1 MAMTMKI
8 MDKSRGEGAKLSG
21 FLKDYCLIMG
31 GFWGIVHLPKNVN
44 DSVNIPLH
52 YPVAGQN

>member
-8 MDKSRGEGAKLSG
+8 MDKSRGEGAKLFG

-31 GFWGIVHLPKNVN
+31 GFWGIVHLPNNVN

-52 YPVAGQN
+52 